1 MSETEPRRDDEA
13 LREAQEGK
21 GYGADPGE
29 REEGLDREDD
39 EPADADADE
48 PD

>member
-1 MSETEPRRDDEA
+1 MTETEPPGDDEA

-29 REEGLDREDD
+29 REEGLDREED
-39 EPADADADE
+39 EPAGTDADE
-48 PD
+48 PA